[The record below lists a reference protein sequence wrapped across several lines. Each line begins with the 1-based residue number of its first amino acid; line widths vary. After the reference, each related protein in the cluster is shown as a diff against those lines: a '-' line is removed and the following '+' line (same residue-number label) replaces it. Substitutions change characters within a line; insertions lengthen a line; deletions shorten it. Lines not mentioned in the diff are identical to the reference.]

1 MDALEHLKW
10 DAERKF
16 RESLYFRG
24 IPWSAIEAT
33 AHQRD
38 DRPLEVQA
46 GLALAFREME
56 AFVRQ
61 QFKARD
67 LAKTLEQKP
76 IPTRQWQS

>member
-1 MDALEHLKW
+1 MDLLEQLKRDAEKKFYDALYL
-10 DAERKF
+10 
-16 RESLYFRG
+16 RG
-24 IPWSAIEAT
+24 IPGSAIQAT

-38 DRPLEVQA
+38 DRPLEMQA

-56 AFVRQ
+56 AFVKQ
-61 QFKARD
+61 QFKLRD